1 MTPLLRVWV
10 LLDSKILS
18 KLFIYIFK
26 LFINAYISVKYQ
38 ELWNTLIVDHDNKIC
53 WEKSL
58 TNQM

>member
-26 LFINAYISVKYQ
+26 LFINAYISVKYH
-38 ELWNTLIVDHDNKIC
+38 ELWDTLIVYHDDKIC

>member
-53 WEKSL
+53 REKSL